1 MEAISTDE
9 KLVEVRSLHIA
20 FGTQRVL
27 SDIGFQLPRGQTLAI
42 IGESGCGK
50 TVLMKALIGLIKPTR
65 GKVLLD
71 GRELSQ
77 MREKELAAQR
87 VRFGFVFQGA
97 ALFDSMTVAQNIA
110 FPLRQHSQKTGTE
123 IHEIVLDRLSEVGLP
138 DSVFTKKP
146 AELSGGMRKRV
157 GLARALAL
165 EPELMLYDEPTTGLD
180 PIMSDVI
187 NELILRTKSARTVT
201 SIVVTHDMRTTRKV
215 ADRVIMLY
223 PLSRLD
229 NDEPQILYDGP
240 PHEMATC
247 NDHRVMQFIHGEA
260 GVRIR
265 EMMNGGG
272 GRGDRASRDRTTE
285 HG

>member
-9 KLVEVRSLHIA
+9 TLVEVRSLHIA

-27 SDIGFQLPRGQTLAI
+27 SDIGFQLRRGQTLAV

-71 GRELSQ
+71 GRDLSR

-110 FPLRQHSQKTGTE
+110 FPLRQHSEKTATE
-123 IHEIVLDRLSEVGLP
+123 IHESVLDRLSEVGLP

-187 NELILRTKSARTVT
+187 NELILRTSSTRTVT

-240 PHEMATC
+240 PDEMANC
-247 NDHRVMQFIHGEA
+247 SDHRVMQFIHGEA

-272 GRGDRASRDRTTE
+272 GRGDGASRDRTTE